1 MPKQITHRAYIGQS
15 NKSGPAF
22 SDEPT
27 ESEYVIQS
35 MVEVEEKRLERMLTH
50 CEIDD
55 IMQRFASTR
64 ETRN

>member
-1 MPKQITHRAYIGQS
+1 MPKQITRRFHIGRS

-22 SDEPT
+22 PDEPT
-27 ESEYVIQS
+27 ENEYVIQS
-35 MVEVEEKRLERMLTH
+35 MVELEEKRLERMLTH

-55 IMQRFASTR
+55 IMQRFASTC